1 MQKHNPAGTRT
12 LKTQVLIIGG
22 GVTGTGVM
30 RDLALRNISS
40 ILIDR
45 KDLNAGASGSN
56 HGLLH
61 SGGRY
66 VAQDLETAIECRIEG
81 DILKRV
87 AANCIDDC
95 GGMFVA
101 VEGDDEEFANNFP
114 NHCQAA
120 GIACESLSSKE
131 ARKREPSLS
140 KNIIAAFSV
149 PDATIDPFRLTLENV
164 SHAQQLTKSTYLP
177 HSEVYGFDIV
187 DGEIV
192 ATLVKD
198 SRVGELLRIE
208 SDQVVNAGGAWAM
221 KIAKLAGCNDVKLL
235 YSKGTLIISNS
246 RMSRGVI
253 NRLRLPGDGDIL
265 VPGGTV
271 SLLGTTSATIADPN
285 NIHPNVDEV
294 DRILAQG
301 ISMVPALAD
310 ARFIRA
316 FAGVRPLLMT
326 SNDVGDGRKA
336 SRGFALFDH
345 EKQNLRNFA
354 TVTGGKLTTF
364 RLMAEQVGDLIA
376 KRLGSDAK
384 CKTATQQLP
393 SGIGVRWTEPGFSAR
408 DWYKRQDPT
417 DRILCECEMVPESSI
432 DNILKEA
439 PGSEVEMSLK
449 AISLRSR
456 VGKGSCQGA
465 FCSIRVTSHL
475 YDKGVYNSDS
485 GLSHLR
491 DFVKERFKGVRP
503 VLWGPQ
509 VAQMELAE
517 ALHCALMGLDNQTN
531 ARAKRKPEQN
541 GSKEDL

>member
-1 MQKHNPAGTRT
+1 M
-12 LKTQVLIIGG
+12 KTQVLIIGG

-30 RDLALRNISS
+30 RDLALRNITT

-66 VAQDLETAIECRIEG
+66 VAQDLATAIECREEG
-81 DILKRV
+81 EILKRV

-101 VEGDDEEFANNFP
+101 VEGDDEEFAGGFAD
-114 NHCQAA
+114 HCKAA
-120 GIACESLSSKE
+120 GIRCEPLSVTQ
-131 ARKREPSLS
+131 ARIREPSLTE
-140 KNIIAAFSV
+140 KIIAAFTV

-164 SHAQQLTKSTYLP
+164 SHAQQLTDSSYLP
-177 HSEVYGFDIV
+177 HMEVKGFDIV
-187 DGEIV
+187 DGEII

-198 SRVGELLRIE
+198 NRSGELLRIE
-208 SDQVVNAGGAWAM
+208 SEQVINASGTWAM
-221 KIAKLAGCNDVKLL
+221 KIARLAGCNEVNLL

-246 RMSRGVI
+246 RMSKGVI

-271 SLLGTTSATIADPN
+271 SLLGTTSATIDDPDA
-285 NIHPNVDEV
+285 ISPTVDEV

-301 ISMVPALAD
+301 LTMVPSLAD
-310 ARFIRA
+310 ARLIRA

-326 SNDVGDGRKA
+326 SDNTGDGRKA

-345 EKQNLRNFA
+345 EKQNLRNF
-354 TVTGGKLTTF
+354 TTITGGKLTTY
-364 RLMAEQVGDLIA
+364 RLMAERVGDLVA
-376 KRLGSDAK
+376 KRLGSSAP
-384 CKTATQQLP
+384 CKTATEPLP
-393 SGIGVRWTEPGFSAR
+393 SGPSVCWTEPGFSAR
-408 DWYKRQDPT
+408 DWYARQDPT

-439 PGSEVEMSLK
+439 PGCEAQMSLK

-475 YDKGVYNSDS
+475 YDKGVYNSQY
-485 GLSHLR
+485 GLIHLR

-517 ALHCALMGLDNQTN
+517 ALHCDLMGLDQQATCMTKSEFDPN
-531 ARAKRKPEQN
+531 RV
-541 GSKEDL
+541 KEDL

>member
-1 MQKHNPAGTRT
+1 MQKNNPAGTRT
-12 LKTQVLIIGG
+12 LKTQVLIVGG

-30 RDLALRNISS
+30 RDLALRNINS

-45 KDLNAGASGSN
+45 SDLNAGASGSN

-66 VAQDLETAIECRIEG
+66 VAQDLDTAIECRQEG

-101 VEGDDEEFANNFP
+101 VEGDDEEFAQSFAD
-114 NHCQAA
+114 HCKGA
-120 GIACESLSSKE
+120 GISCEPLSPTQ
-131 ARKREPSLS
+131 ARIREPSLS
-140 KNIIAAFSV
+140 KKIIAAFQV

-164 SHAQQLTKSTYLP
+164 SHAQELTDSAYLP
-177 HSEVYGFDIV
+177 HMEVKDFDIV
-187 DGEIV
+187 DEKIV

-198 SRVGELLRIE
+198 NRSGELLRIE
-208 SDQVVNAGGAWAM
+208 SEQVVNASGAWAM
-221 KIAKLAGCNDVKLL
+221 KIAQLAGCNDVNLL

-246 RMSRGVI
+246 RMSNGVI

-271 SLLGTTSATIADPN
+271 SLLGTTSATIDNPDG
-285 NIHPNVDEV
+285 IRPTVDEV

-301 ISMVPALAD
+301 ISMVPPLAD

-316 FAGVRPLLMT
+316 FAGVRPLLLT
-326 SNDVGDGRKA
+326 SNDAGDGRKA

-354 TVTGGKLTTF
+354 TVTGGKLTTY
-364 RLMAEQVGDLIA
+364 RLMAERVGDLIA
-376 KRLGSDAK
+376 KRLGSNAP
-384 CKTATQQLP
+384 CKTATEPLP
-393 SGIGVRWTEPGFSAR
+393 SGLGVRWTEPGFSAR
-408 DWYKRQDPT
+408 DWYARQDPT

-439 PGSEVEMSLK
+439 PGSEAQMSLK

-465 FCSIRVTSHL
+465 FCSIRVTSYL
-475 YDKGVYNSDS
+475 YDKGVYNSQN

-503 VLWGPQ
+503 VLWGAQ

-517 ALHCALMGLDNQTN
+517 ALHCDLMGLDQQAN
-531 ARAKRKPEQN
+531 
-541 GSKEDL
+541 SKATLEPDNSIKDNL